1 VPGERWHAPVYISVL
16 GGRFHFRKDA
26 LILIPPGQRVYVS
39 AAGGTRQGWFRPH
52 VGGSSVRDSGA
63 QGRNCTDHHTRVNSA
78 FSGLFLVCSPV
89 RETWPDPPDL
99 GVGVCLAG
107 SWLLAVAD

>member
-78 FSGLFLVCSPV
+78 FSGLFLV

-99 GVGVCLAG
+99 GVGVCLAAG